1 MTEFKLVPRDVL
13 AGLVKEIE
21 HKTCDH
27 GDTYRGG
34 NIWTICQSCGKE
46 WADDNGGKPE
56 FKWPECVESA
66 RAILAA
72 PQQAAEPVAWR
83 PKLAHPIPYVTGAPR
98 ESDLKHWEGNMGV
111 EIETLYAGNPPAQ
124 PEQPP
129 LSDDD
134 IARIAIECGLQ
145 SSEEHWGTVYR
156 ACSRAQL
163 RAFAV
168 ACSKMELPTERPA
181 PIQTSEF
188 ERGALTAIAL
198 IIRCHDAESLAFDI
212 LNEMGLNGADCSELD
227 ECDKEDLSQLIG
239 YRGAKLR
246 GLTRP
251 AAPGV
256 SK

>member
-72 PQQAAEPVAWR
+72 PQQAAEQPS
-83 PKLAHPIPYVTGAPR
+83 YNT
-98 ESDLKHWEGNMGV
+98 
-111 EIETLYAGNPPAQ
+111 EIERV
-124 PEQPP
+124 
-129 LSDDD
+129 
-134 IARIAIECGLQ
+134 IARLD
-145 SSEEHWGTVYR
+145 SSDPDFDDC
-156 ACSRAQL
+156 AD
-163 RAFAV
+163 AV
-168 ACSKMELPTERPA
+168 ALIHRLAAEIKGPDGYATWRDAAIAERVRRVSAEQPA
-181 PIQTSEF
+181 PIPTSKRSPTEQ
-188 ERGALTAIAL
+188 ALRDVRRHT
-198 IIRCHDAESLAFDI
+198 RCYLAFPDQSSDEVLRMI
-212 LNEMGLNGADCSELD
+212 HVVADD
-227 ECDKEDLSQLIG
+227 AIK
-239 YRGAKLR
+239 KLEA

-251 AAPGV
+251 AAPEGE
-256 SK
+256 